1 MVSLVVVALATM
13 LGLLPAPSVETLN
26 SVKWEMAFMITLPGI
41 VALLSWNAGLK
52 MLNPLN
58 GILYI
63 NFVPVTTLI
72 IMAFQGYQI
81 SMFEIYGTLLVI
93 FAIVRN
99 NLAQRKVQM
108 ERADRNASIH
118 AVR

>member
-1 MVSLVVVALATM
+1 
-13 LGLLPAPSVETLN
+13 
-26 SVKWEMAFMITLPGI
+26 MITLPGI

-52 MLNPLN
+52 MLTPLN

-63 NFVPVTTLI
+63 NFVPITTLI
-72 IMAFQGYQI
+72 IMAFQGYHV

-99 NLAQRKVQM
+99 NLVQRKRHK
-108 ERADRNASIH
+108 ERQEPAERKARIHGAASSP
-118 AVR
+118 ATGKAQTNRSVL